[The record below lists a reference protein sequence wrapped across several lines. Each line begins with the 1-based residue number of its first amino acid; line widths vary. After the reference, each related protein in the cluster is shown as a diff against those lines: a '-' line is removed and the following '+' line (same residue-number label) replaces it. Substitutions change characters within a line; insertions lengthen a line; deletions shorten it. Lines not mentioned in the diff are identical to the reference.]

1 LKRKRFRHN
10 HPKSIKSILD
20 SEELF
25 YSIKVGVYKD
35 HSMPKELENLDTVFY
50 EDLADGKVH
59 YYGFLEVLIERLLL
73 RMHLIKRN

>member
-10 HPKSIKSILD
+10 HPKSIKNILD

-50 EDLADGKVH
+50 EDLADGKVQY
-59 YYGFLEVLIERLLL
+59 YYGFFRSLDRAIIAKNALY
-73 RMHLIKRN
+73 

>member
-1 LKRKRFRHN
+1 LKRN
-10 HPKSIKSILD
+10 ALDTITPKSIKNILD

-50 EDLADGKVH
+50 EDLADGKVQY

-73 RMHLIKRN
+73 RMHLY